1 MDIRVLRSFLTITQE
16 GGITKAA
23 NVLHVTQPTMS
34 RQIQDLEAELN
45 VRLLER
51 HSHSITLTPAEER
64 LRTRAEE
71 ILELVEQTEA
81 EFAT

>member
-45 VRLLER
+45 VRLEQIEY
-51 HSHSITLTPAEER
+51 H
-64 LRTRAEE
+64 E
-71 ILELVEQTEA
+71 I
-81 EFAT
+81 